1 MAERLQKILAHWGV
15 ASRRQAE
22 AMIQAGRVMI
32 NDQPA
37 LLGQKADPEVDKISV
52 DGQLIHPHNRP
63 DRIYLLLNKPLNVV
77 TTCDD
82 PQRRQTVIDLLPD
95 SYQHGQ
101 GVHPVGRLD
110 ANSTG
115 ALLLTNDGD
124 LTFALTHPRH
134 HVPKTYWVTVDGH
147 PSAAK
152 LAHWRQGV
160 LLDGR
165 PTQPAKVRVI
175 DQMPTST
182 QLEIILQEGRKR
194 QIRRVAELLGHP
206 VIQLHRMAI
215 GSLELGDLPPGQFRC
230 LEFAEIQSLQQ
241 IALPKPHSSNT
252 FSSTK

>member
-22 AMIQAGRVMI
+22 AMIQAGRVMV
-32 NDQPA
+32 NSQPA
-37 LLGQKADPEVDKISV
+37 LLGQKADPEIDQILV
-52 DGQLIHPHNRP
+52 DGQPIHLHNRP

-82 PQRRQTVIDLLPD
+82 PQHRQTVVDLLPAP
-95 SYQHGQ
+95 YRQGQ

-134 HVPKTYWVTVDGH
+134 HVPKTYRVTVDGH
-147 PSAAK
+147 PAEAK
-152 LAHWRQGV
+152 LNQWRQGV
-160 LLDGR
+160 LLDNR
-165 PTQPAKVRVI
+165 QTQPATVNI
-175 DQMPTST
+175 INQTPTST
-182 QLEIILQEGRKR
+182 LLEIVLREGRNR
-194 QIRRVAELLGHP
+194 QIRRVAELLGYP
-206 VIQLHRMAI
+206 VIQLHRVAI
-215 GSLELGDLPPGQFRC
+215 GPLALGKLPSGHFRR
-230 LEFAEIQSLQQ
+230 LKPAEVQTLQQ
-241 IALPKPHSSNT
+241 IALPQPPLSST

>member
-22 AMIQAGRVMI
+22 AMIQAGRVMV

-37 LLGQKADPEVDKISV
+37 LLGQRADPEVDKILV
-52 DGQLIHPHNRP
+52 DGQLIRPHNRP

-82 PQRRQTVIDLLPD
+82 PQHRRTVIDLLPP
-95 SYQHGQ
+95 SYRQGQ

-110 ANSTG
+110 TNSTG

-124 LTFALTHPRH
+124 LTFALTHPSH
-134 HVPKTYWVTVDGH
+134 HVPKTYWVTVEGH
-147 PSAAK
+147 PTAAK
-152 LAHWRQGV
+152 LARWRQGV

-165 PTQPAKVRVI
+165 PTQPAKVHVI

-194 QIRRVAELLGHP
+194 QIRRVAEMLSHP
-206 VIQLHRMAI
+206 VIQLHRVAI
-215 GSLELGDLPPGQFRC
+215 GSLELDDLPPGQFRC
-230 LEFAEIQSLQQ
+230 LESAEIQSLQQ
-241 IALPKPHSSNT
+241 IALPQIRASNT